1 MSQNALVVVDGGPLR
16 SADIAAVA
24 TGAARVQL
32 ADAALARIAQTHDF
46 AVRAAGQRPIYGRTT
61 GVGAN
66 RDVPIELSDAR
77 AVGLLRSHATSAG
90 PPRAPERV
98 RAMLAIR
105 LNELAAGGSG
115 VGPDVVSGLL
125 AMITADA
132 LPPVREFGSIG
143 TGDLSA
149 LAVTALALMGELP
162 TSRPLGTTVRF
173 SIHDAPGFL
182 SSNAAA
188 IGDAALAQAALRR
201 MSSAA
206 LGVAA
211 LSFTAVDGN
220 PEAFAEVVEQV
231 TPFRGAQDV
240 CRTLRRLLPDPA
252 VPARIQDP
260 FGLRTLPQVEGAV
273 WDALTRLDDVVA
285 VMAGA
290 PSENPVLLPA
300 AGVAHHGGFQAAYLA
315 EALSAVASG
324 VAQSAQLSLARL
336 AMLCEPTLTGQTPF
350 LSDGSPGASGVMVC
364 EYVAASALGSLR
376 ALATPVAVQT
386 VTLSRGAE
394 EGASFASQAARQT
407 LEAVD
412 AYRAVLACELVAAV
426 RALRLRGLAPHGPA
440 ARLPDAMADRDLTGD
455 LDQAGAVLAEIATA
469 VAGDQ
474 PWPWVAPHPGPT
486 LVTGE

>member
-1 MSQNALVVVDGGPLR
+1 MTQGETVLVDGSPLR
-16 SADIAAVA
+16 SAEITEVA
-24 TGAARVQL
+24 IGRARLQL
-32 ADAALARIAQTHDF
+32 ADSTLARIAETHRFAAQT
-46 AVRAAGQRPIYGRTT
+46 AAQRPVYGRTT

-66 RDVPIELSDAR
+66 RSVLIDLSDAQ
-77 AVGLLRSHATSAG
+77 ALALLRSHATSAG

-98 RAMLAIR
+98 RAMLAVR
-105 LNELAAGGSG
+105 LNELTSGGSG
-115 VGPDVVSGLL
+115 VSPEVVSALL
-125 AMITADA
+125 GMLTADA

-149 LAVTALALMGELP
+149 LAVTALALIGEIP
-162 TSRPLGTTVRF
+162 TSRPLDGHVRF
-173 SIHDAPGFL
+173 DIHDAPGFL

-188 IGDAALAQAALRR
+188 IGDAALAQTALRA

-231 TPFRGAQDV
+231 TPFAGAQDV

-252 VPARIQDP
+252 PPARIQDP

-273 WDALTRLDDVVA
+273 WDALTLLDDVVA
-285 VMAGA
+285 AMAGA
-290 PSENPVLLPA
+290 PSENPVLLPPT
-300 AGVAHHGGFQAAYLA
+300 GIAHHGGFQAAYLA
-315 EALSAVASG
+315 QALSAVASG

-336 AMLCEPTLTGQTPF
+336 AMLCEPGLTGQSAF
-350 LSDGSPGASGVMVC
+350 LSDGTPGASGVMVC

-376 ALATPVAVQT
+376 ALATPVALQT

-412 AYRAVLACELVAAV
+412 AYRTVLSCELVAAV
-426 RALRLRGLAPHGPA
+426 RALRMRGLAPSGAA
-440 ARLPDAMADRDLTGD
+440 ARLPEGTADRDLTGD
-455 LDQAGAVLAEIATA
+455 LDVAGAVLAEIAAA
-469 VAGDQ
+469 VAADQ
-474 PWPWVAPHPGPT
+474 P
-486 LVTGE
+486 